1 MDRLQTL
8 LNTINEKSAE
18 YENLI
23 NQEKFTEAVQ
33 LGRELD
39 DLQNQ
44 FDELNARE
52 DKQANAKPQTARPAK
67 PAVKDDA
74 VKKFLNAARAR
85 FSNIMTSTE
94 KKDGGYT
101 VPEDLDYEI
110 HQFKDASFNL
120 ESLVTVESVSTPS
133 GSRVFQKK
141 GHSVGFAE
149 VGENGKIQA
158 TDQPEFLTMFY
169 TIKKYAG
176 YLPVTNE
183 LLDDSDAAIRSV
195 ITKWLGDGSR
205 VTRNKLILKALADG
219 KTAEAAEAPTYTVI
233 KGIDDI
239 TKAINVTLGAAYKNG
254 AKIITNDNG
263 LQILCELKD
272 GNGRPMLN
280 PNPADPMK
288 MQLAAGPIVIP
299 VEVLPTSDFPNV
311 TDSKSASHAPFVIGD
326 LKEAITLFDRK
337 HRTITASDTASVT
350 GYNAYEQDGVLFK
363 AIERECVEVKDA
375 DAYIYGYFSATVTA

>member
-1 MDRLQTL
+1 MNKKL
-8 LNTINEKSAE
+8 LELLDSINEKKALVKNLLDEGKIAE
-18 YENLI
+18 AKTAKAEL
-23 NQEKFTEAVQ
+23 QEMQDKFDILKDMDDTE
-33 LGRELD
+33 
-39 DLQNQ
+39 
-44 FDELNARE
+44 
-52 DKQANAKPQTARPAK
+52 PAPKNPTQKK
-67 PAVKDDA
+67 PAVEDDA
-74 VKKFLNAARAR
+74 VKKFLNAARCG
-85 FSNIMTSTE
+85 FKNIMTSTE
-94 KKDGGYT
+94 KRDGGYT
-101 VPEDLDYEI
+101 VPEDLDTEI
-110 HQFKDASFNL
+110 RHFKDAAFNL
-120 ESLVTVESVSTPS
+120 ESLVTVESVSVPS

-141 GHSVGFAE
+141 GHSAGFAE

-158 TDQPEFLTMFY
+158 TDQPEFITMSY
-169 TIKKYAG
+169 KIKKYAG

-219 KTAEAAEAPTYTVI
+219 KTAESADAPTYMVI
-233 KGIDDI
+233 KNLNDI
-239 TKAINVTLGAAYKNG
+239 TRAINVTLGAAYKNG

-272 GNGRPMLN
+272 ANNRPMMN

-311 TDSKSASHAPFVIGD
+311 TDKGKSYAPFVIGD

-337 HRTITASDTASVT
+337 LRTITASDTASVT

-363 AIERECVEVKDA
+363 AIERECVEVNDS
-375 DAYIYGYFSATVTA
+375 DAYVYGYFSATVTA

>member
-1 MDRLQTL
+1 MNKKL
-8 LNTINEKSAE
+8 LELLDSINEKKALVKNLVDEGKIAE
-18 YENLI
+18 AKTAKAEL
-23 NQEKFTEAVQ
+23 QEMQDKFDI
-33 LGRELD
+33 LKD
-39 DLQNQ
+39 M
-44 FDELNARE
+44 E
-52 DKQANAKPQTARPAK
+52 DGTPAPKNPTQKKP
-67 PAVKDDA
+67 VVEDDA
-74 VKKFLNAARAR
+74 VKKFLNAARTG

-141 GHSVGFAE
+141 GHSAGFAE

-158 TDQPEFLTMFY
+158 TDQPEFLTMSY
-169 TIKKYAG
+169 KIKKYAG

-288 MQLAAGPIVIP
+288 MQLAAGPLVIP

>member
-1 MDRLQTL
+1 MNKKL
-8 LNTINEKSAE
+8 LELLDSINEKKTLVKNLVDEGKIEEAKTAKAE
-18 YENLI
+18 LKEM
-23 NQEKFTEAVQ
+23 QDKFDILKDMDDTE
-33 LGRELD
+33 
-39 DLQNQ
+39 
-44 FDELNARE
+44 
-52 DKQANAKPQTARPAK
+52 PAPKNPTQKK
-67 PAVKDDA
+67 PAVEDDA
-74 VKKFLNAARAR
+74 VKKFLNAARCG
-85 FSNIMTSTE
+85 FKNIMTSTE
-94 KKDGGYT
+94 KRDGGYT

-110 HQFKDASFNL
+110 RQFKDASFNL
-120 ESLVTVESVSTPS
+120 DSLVTIESVSKPS

-141 GHSVGFAE
+141 GHSAGFAE
-149 VGENGKIQA
+149 VSENGKIQA
-158 TDQPEFLTMFY
+158 TDQPEFIPMSY
-169 TIKKYAG
+169 KIKKYAG
-176 YLPVTNE
+176 YMPVTNE

-219 KTAEAAEAPTYTVI
+219 KTAESAVAPTYTVI
-233 KGIDDI
+233 KNINDI
-239 TKAINVTLGAAYKNG
+239 TRAINVTLGAAYKNG

-311 TDSKSASHAPFVIGD
+311 TDKGKSYAPFVIGD
-326 LKEAITLFDRK
+326 LKEAVTLFDRK
-337 HRTITASDTASVT
+337 LRTITASDTASVT

-363 AIERECVEVKDA
+363 AIERECVEVKDS
-375 DAYIYGYFSATVTA
+375 DAYVYGYFSATVTA

>member
-1 MDRLQTL
+1 MNKKL
-8 LNTINEKSAE
+8 LELLDSINEKKVLVKNLVDEGKIEEAKTAKAE
-18 YENLI
+18 LKEM
-23 NQEKFTEAVQ
+23 QDKFDILKDMDDTE
-33 LGRELD
+33 
-39 DLQNQ
+39 
-44 FDELNARE
+44 
-52 DKQANAKPQTARPAK
+52 PAPKNPTQKK
-67 PAVKDDA
+67 PAVEDDA
-74 VKKFLNAARAR
+74 VKKFLNAARCG
-85 FSNIMTSTE
+85 FKNIMTSTE
-94 KKDGGYT
+94 KRDGGYT
-101 VPEDLDYEI
+101 VPEDLDTEI
-110 HQFKDASFNL
+110 RHFKDAAFNL
-120 ESLVTVESVSTPS
+120 ESLVTVESVSVPS

-141 GHSVGFAE
+141 GHSAGFAE

-158 TDQPEFLTMFY
+158 TDQPEFITMSY
-169 TIKKYAG
+169 KIKKYAG

-219 KTAEAAEAPTYTVI
+219 KTAESADAPTYTVI
-233 KGIDDI
+233 KNLNDI
-239 TKAINVTLGAAYKNG
+239 TRAINVTLGAAYKNG

-272 GNGRPMLN
+272 ANNRPMMN

-311 TDSKSASHAPFVIGD
+311 TDKGKSYAPFVIGD
-326 LKEAITLFDRK
+326 LKEAVTLFDRK
-337 HRTITASDTASVT
+337 LRTITASDTASVT

-363 AIERECVEVKDA
+363 AIERECVEIKDA
-375 DAYIYGYFSATVTA
+375 GAYIYGYFSATVTA

>member
-1 MDRLQTL
+1 MNKKL
-8 LNTINEKSAE
+8 LELLDSINEKKTLVKNLVDEGKIDEAKTAKAE
-18 YENLI
+18 LKEM
-23 NQEKFTEAVQ
+23 QDKFDILKDMDDTEHAPKNPTQ
-33 LGRELD
+33 
-39 DLQNQ
+39 
-44 FDELNARE
+44 
-52 DKQANAKPQTARPAK
+52 KK
-67 PAVKDDA
+67 PAVEDDA
-74 VKKFLNAARAR
+74 VKKFLNAARCG
-85 FSNIMTSTE
+85 FKTIMTSTE
-94 KKDGGYT
+94 KRDGGYT

-110 HQFKDASFNL
+110 RQFKDASFNL
-120 ESLVTVESVSTPS
+120 DSLVTIESVSKPS

-149 VGENGKIQA
+149 VSENGKIQA
-158 TDQPEFLTMFY
+158 TDKPEFLPMSY
-169 TIKKYAG
+169 KIKKYAG

-219 KTAEAAEAPTYTVI
+219 KTAESAGAPTYTVI
-233 KGIDDI
+233 KNLNDI
-239 TKAINVTLGAAYKNG
+239 TRAINVTLGAAYKNG

-311 TDSKSASHAPFVIGD
+311 TDKGKSYAPFVIGD

-337 HRTITASDTASVT
+337 LRTITASDTASVT

-375 DAYIYGYFSATVTA
+375 GAYVYGYFSATVTA

>member
-44 FDELNARE
+44 FEELNARE

-67 PAVKDDA
+67 PAKPAVEDDA
-74 VKKFLNAARAR
+74 VKKFINAARYG
-85 FSNIMTSTE
+85 FKNIMTSGE

-141 GHSVGFAE
+141 GHSGGFAE
-149 VGENGKIQA
+149 VSENGKIQA
-158 TDQPEFLTMFY
+158 TDQPEFLTMSY
-169 TIKKYAG
+169 KIKKYAG

-183 LLDDSDAAIRSV
+183 LLADSDAAIRSV

-205 VTRNKLILKALADG
+205 VTRNKQILKALADG
-219 KTAEAAEAPTYTVI
+219 KTAEAADAPTYTELRVLTI
-233 KGIDDI
+233 
-239 TKAINVTLGAAYKNG
+239 
-254 AKIITNDNG
+254 
-263 LQILCELKD
+263 LQ
-272 GNGRPMLN
+272 RQSM
-280 PNPADPMK
+280 
-288 MQLAAGPIVIP
+288 
-299 VEVLPTSDFPNV
+299 
-311 TDSKSASHAPFVIGD
+311 
-326 LKEAITLFDRK
+326 
-337 HRTITASDTASVT
+337 
-350 GYNAYEQDGVLFK
+350 
-363 AIERECVEVKDA
+363 
-375 DAYIYGYFSATVTA
+375 